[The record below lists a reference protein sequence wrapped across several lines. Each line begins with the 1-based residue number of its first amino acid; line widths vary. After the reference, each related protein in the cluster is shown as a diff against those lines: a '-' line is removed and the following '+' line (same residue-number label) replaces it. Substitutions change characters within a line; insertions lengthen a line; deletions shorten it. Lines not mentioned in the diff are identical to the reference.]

1 MNVGDEPTS
10 LVARLWRASWR
21 FLAAC
26 LALWL
31 GVRLLREIWW
41 ELAIV
46 GVIIAGLA
54 ILRWWQSRRW

>member
-1 MNVGDEPTS
+1 LG
-10 LVARLWRASWR
+10 ARLWRASWR

-46 GVIIAGLA
+46 GVIVAGAA
-54 ILRWWQSRRW
+54 ILLHWWRSRRW

>member
-1 MNVGDEPTS
+1 MNMGDEPTS
-10 LVARLWRASWR
+10 LGARLWRASWR

-46 GVIIAGLA
+46 GVIVAGVA
-54 ILRWWQSRRW
+54 ILRWWRSRRW